1 MQQYAAALEVL
12 EEADTEA
19 SPFRCAF
26 NQPRDIG
33 NYEALF
39 IVHTHHAQ
47 AWHQGGKR
55 IVSHFRLGGG
65 DRTDEG
71 GFAGVRHAQHPDIG
85 QQHQLQLQ
93 VAFITRGTHGFL
105 TRRTVNGRFETG
117 VAQTVPAAFRHHQ
130 TLTVF
135 GHIAHGLAGA
145 LIDNP
150 GADRHFYRH
159 VFTALTSIR
168 IIPVRH
174 EANAAFMAAAVGR
187 ITGKAGVAL
196 VTSGPGCSNLIT
208 GMATANSEGD
218 PVVALGGAVKRAD
231 KAKQVHQSMDTVA
244 MFSPVTKYAVEV
256 TAPDALAEVVSNAFR
271 AAEQGRPG
279 SAFVS
284 LPQDVV
290 DGPVSGKVLPASGAP
305 QMGAAPDDAIDQVAK
320 LIAQAK
326 NPIFLLGLMASQ
338 PENSKALRHL
348 LETSHIPVTSTYQAA
363 GAVNQDNFSRFA
375 GRVGLFNNQ
384 AGDRLLQLADL
395 VICIGYSP
403 VEYEPAMWNSG
414 NATLVHIDVLPAYE
428 ERNYTPD
435 VELVGDI
442 AGTLNKLAQNIDHRL
457 VLSPQAAEILRD
469 RQHQREL
476 LDRRGA
482 QLNQFALHPLR
493 IVRAMQDIVNSDVT
507 LTVDMGSFHIWIAR
521 YLYSF
526 RARQVMISNG
536 QQTMGVA
543 LPWAIG
549 AWLVNPERKVVSVS
563 GDGGFLQSSMEL
575 ETAVRLKANVLHLI
589 WVDNGYN
596 MVAIQEEKKYQR
608 LSGVEFGPMDFK
620 AYAESFGAKGFA
632 VESAEALEPT
642 LRAAMDVDGPAV
654 VAIPV
659 DYRDNPLLMGQLHLS
674 QIL

>member
-1 MQQYAAALEVL
+1 
-12 EEADTEA
+12 
-19 SPFRCAF
+19 
-26 NQPRDIG
+26 
-33 NYEALF
+33 
-39 IVHTHHAQ
+39 
-47 AWHQGGKR
+47 
-55 IVSHFRLGGG
+55 
-65 DRTDEG
+65 
-71 GFAGVRHAQHPDIG
+71 
-85 QQHQLQLQ
+85 
-93 VAFITRGTHGFL
+93 
-105 TRRTVNGRFETG
+105 
-117 VAQTVPAAFRHHQ
+117 
-130 TLTVF
+130 
-135 GHIAHGLAGA
+135 
-145 LIDNP
+145 
-150 GADRHFYRH
+150 
-159 VFTALTSIR
+159 
-168 IIPVRH
+168 
-174 EANAAFMAAAVGR
+174 
-187 ITGKAGVAL
+187 
-196 VTSGPGCSNLIT
+196 
-208 GMATANSEGD
+208 
-218 PVVALGGAVKRAD
+218 
-231 KAKQVHQSMDTVA
+231 

-256 TAPDALAEVVSNAFR
+256 TASDALAEVVSNAFR

-279 SAFVS
+279 SAFIS

-290 DGPVSGKVLPASGAP
+290 DQPTRGAILPVGNAP
-305 QMGAAPDDAIDQVAK
+305 QMGAAPDEAIEKVAQM
-320 LIAQAK
+320 IAAAK

-338 PENSKALRHL
+338 PENSHALHQL
-348 LETSHIPVTSTYQAA
+348 LEQSHIPVTSTYQAA
-363 GAVNQDNFSRFA
+363 GAVNQQHFARFA

-384 AGDRLLQLADL
+384 AGDRLLHLADL
-395 VICIGYSP
+395 IICIGYSP
-403 VEYEPAMWNSG
+403 VEYEPAMWNRG
-414 NATLVHIDVLPAYE
+414 DATLVHIDVLPAYE

-435 VELVGDI
+435 IELVGDI
-442 AGTLNKLAQNIDHRL
+442 AATLNTLTRRISHKL
-457 VLSPQAAEILRD
+457 VLTPQAAEILTD

-549 AWLVNPERKVVSVS
+549 AWLVNPQRKVVSVS

-575 ETAVRLKANVLHLI
+575 ETAVRLQANILHII

-596 MVAIQEEKKYQR
+596 MVAIQEQKKYQR
-608 LSGVEFGPMDFK
+608 LSGVEFGPVDFK

-632 VESAEALEPT
+632 VASADALEPT

>member
-1 MQQYAAALEVL
+1 MDKQYPVRQWAHGADLVVSQLE
-12 EEADTEA
+12 
-19 SPFRCAF
+19 
-26 NQPRDIG
+26 
-33 NYEALF
+33 
-39 IVHTHHAQ
+39 AQ
-47 AWHQGGKR
+47 
-55 IVSHFRLGGG
+55 
-65 DRTDEG
+65 
-71 GFAGVRHAQHPDIG
+71 GVRQ
-85 QQHQLQLQ
+85 
-93 VAFITRGTHGFL
+93 
-105 TRRTVNGRFETG
+105 
-117 VAQTVPAAFRHHQ
+117 
-130 TLTVF
+130 VF
-135 GHIAHGLAGA
+135 GI
-145 LIDNP
+145 P
-150 GADRHFYRH
+150 GAKIDK
-159 VFTALTSIR
+159 VFDSLLDSSIR

-284 LPQDVV
+284 LPQDV
-290 DGPVSGKVLPASGAP
+290 
-305 QMGAAPDDAIDQVAK
+305 AK

-338 PENSKALRHL
+338 PENSKALRRL